1 MFVLGDEGH
10 VRVDVHQY
18 MDFEPQRMQPTRLCE
33 RMFPALIWCLK
44 HLEGSIEVTNLGFG
58 WLVKGSLTLACVLR
72 KMHKEE
78 CSFGFEWG
86 DELVNQ

>member
-58 WLVKGSLTLACVLR
+58 WLVKGSLTLSFVLR